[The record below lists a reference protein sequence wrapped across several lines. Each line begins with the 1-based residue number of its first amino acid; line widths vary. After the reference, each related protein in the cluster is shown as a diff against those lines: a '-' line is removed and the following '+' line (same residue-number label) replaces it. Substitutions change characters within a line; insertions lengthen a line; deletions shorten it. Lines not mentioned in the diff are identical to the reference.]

1 MPDPPIDGALADRLT
16 RAARASQELCEVLWE
31 ELQEELRAPRSARV
45 RELSERLAAVAA
57 TVSALARESAPGAWE
72 SAPEP
77 AAPAP
82 AAHDPFAAPLRG
94 PSSPASPAR
103 TATLLIDEREG
114 AVEIR
119 DVR

>member
-31 ELQEELRAPRSARV
+31 ALQEELRAPRSAR
-45 RELSERLAAVAA
+45 ERLAAVAA

-77 AAPAP
+77 AAPAQ

-103 TATLLIDEREG
+103 TATLLVDEREG